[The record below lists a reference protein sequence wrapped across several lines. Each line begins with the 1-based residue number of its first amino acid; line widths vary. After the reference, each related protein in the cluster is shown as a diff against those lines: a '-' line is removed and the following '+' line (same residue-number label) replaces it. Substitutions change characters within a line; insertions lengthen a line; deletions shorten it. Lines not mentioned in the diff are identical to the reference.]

1 MNIGC
6 ALSDHLG
13 RKPVVMFFI
22 FPNITMDIML
32 LCADIQP
39 ATVFTVGAL
48 WGLTAITIPTLRAW
62 VCDICVQDP
71 VEMVKAQGAFR
82 GYTIGPATFIGIP
95 LGTAMALW
103 ANPKYA
109 FIFSLVANIIALVV
123 VLQTPLDDTIGIMRE
138 IQKREAS
145 RASASSAAEGLQL
158 TASST
163 LPSTYNTLHAL
174 SQPTDKNAD
183 NKGVSHTDAS
193 IASSEVCKPERAW
206 PSEGLWVFAVEHAPW
221 SGFGVIF
228 ELQATCPSV
237 TYLWLAY
244 FLTFCANEVNL
255 IFSSPAWWYF

>member
-22 FPNITMDIML
+22 LPNVAMDIML
-32 LCADIQP
+32 LCGDIKP
-39 ATVFTVGAL
+39 ATVFTVGGL

-109 FIFSLVANIIALVV
+109 FIFSLVANILALLVV
-123 VLQTPLDDTIGIMRE
+123 FWTSLDDTIGIMRE
-138 IQKREAS
+138 YKKREAS
-145 RASASSAAEGLQL
+145 RLSASSAAEGLQL
-158 TASST
+158 TSST
-163 LPSTYNTLHAL
+163 LPTFSTIHTAT
-174 SQPTDKNAD
+174 SAD
-183 NKGVSHTDAS
+183 DSSHPDAQ
-193 IASSEVCKPERAW
+193 IQSSDRTKPERAW
-206 PSEGLWVFAVEHAPW
+206 PSEGLWMFAVEHAPW

-228 ELQATCPSV
+228 EMHSSNPSV

-244 FLTFCANEVNL
+244 FLTFCANEVDIL
-255 IFSSPAWWYF
+255 SYLHCTLSV